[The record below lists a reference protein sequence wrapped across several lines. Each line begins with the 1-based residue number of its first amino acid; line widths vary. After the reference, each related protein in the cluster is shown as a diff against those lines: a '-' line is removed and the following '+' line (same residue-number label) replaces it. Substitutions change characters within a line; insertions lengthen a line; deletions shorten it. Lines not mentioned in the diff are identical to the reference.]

1 MDIPESDGSKMSGPS
16 QLSAGRA
23 ISKRPKLVVG
33 TCLFVLVAVAIG
45 GLLWQRWGLLPRRES
60 REVWA
65 DASQL
70 HGMYD
75 ALHGYATQNGGRFP
89 PDLQDLV
96 DMGLLPEKMI
106 KCYSASGAA
115 EESFRYLPGYSL
127 ADPAETILAFSPPA
141 FYEAKGSALPILTVD
156 GTVTAIGHEEL
167 RRRLAEDQ
175 RRRRQAMTAPS

>member
-1 MDIPESDGSKMSGPS
+1 MSVRG
-16 QLSAGRA
+16 
-23 ISKRPKLVVG
+23 KLVVG
-33 TCLFVLVAVAIG
+33 VCLFVLAAVAIM
-45 GLLWQRWGLLPRRES
+45 GLLWQRWGLLPRRGS
-60 REVWA
+60 QEVWA

-75 ALHGYATQNGGRFP
+75 ALHRYATTTGGRFP
-89 PDLQDLV
+89 SDLQDLV

-106 KCYSASGAA
+106 RCYSARGAA
-115 EESFRYLPGYSL
+115 EESFRYVPGYSL

-141 FYEAKGSALPILTVD
+141 FYEAKGWALPILTVD